1 MRTVPRDDGLVGEL
15 IVRVVR
21 TPVPADLPP
30 DDQPT

>member
-15 IVRVVR
+15 IVRALR
-21 TPVPADLPP
+21 APFPVDLPP

>member
-15 IVRVVR
+15 IVRVVPA
-21 TPVPADLPP
+21 PVPADLPP